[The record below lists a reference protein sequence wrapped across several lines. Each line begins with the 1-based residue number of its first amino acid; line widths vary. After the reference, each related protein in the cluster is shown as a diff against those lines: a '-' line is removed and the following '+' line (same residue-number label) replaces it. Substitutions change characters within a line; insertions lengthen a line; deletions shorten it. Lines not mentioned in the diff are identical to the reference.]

1 MRIDI
6 HATQKEYD
14 IWLAFQQEHAEH
26 PVDVMDQV
34 NVFVLA
40 RVIYREYPEARGKL
54 ETVTGEAVEAAA
66 KYGTFGGA
74 ENLARLLNES
84 PRWASDLMGA
94 IIASADGGSRE
105 V

>member
-1 MRIDI
+1 MRISI
-6 HATQKEYD
+6 NATQREYD
-14 IWLAFQQEHAEH
+14 IWLAYQEEHADH
-26 PVDVMDQV
+26 PVDVLDQV

-40 RVIYREYPEARGKL
+40 RVIYREYPEARGRL

-84 PRWASDLMGA
+84 PRWASDLMVA
-94 IIASADGGSRE
+94 IIGSSNGGSRE